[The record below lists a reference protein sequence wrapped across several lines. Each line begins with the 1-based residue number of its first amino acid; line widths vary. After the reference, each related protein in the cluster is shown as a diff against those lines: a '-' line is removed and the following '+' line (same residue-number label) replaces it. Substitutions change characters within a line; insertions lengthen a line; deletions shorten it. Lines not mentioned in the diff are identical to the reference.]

1 MFKAT
6 LLSLLLISCNISW
19 TQTIDG
25 HYRALELNGL
35 SIDSTGNIYFYG
47 IDSFP
52 NQKWYYEVNITIKG
66 NQITVNKSPVWF
78 KDAAKSY
85 SASDGGLI
93 TYRGTL
99 TKLGDTY
106 IAKTKMVDYDYMG
119 LSFFDPP
126 KISDDNDT
134 TAINQF
140 VNETPKRETEQMRLG
155 KYDRIKKNGI
165 YVYFPKGLL
174 RQDFVIRP
182 DKSGVW
188 VNNVFYIRQK
198 KKYSP

>member
-1 MFKAT
+1 MFKTT
-6 LLSLLLISCNISW
+6 LLGLLLISYNICW

-25 HYRALELNGL
+25 NYRAFELNGL

-52 NQKWYYEVNITIKG
+52 KQKWYYEVSITIKG
-66 NQITVNKSPVWF
+66 NQITVDKKPIWF
-78 KDAAKSY
+78 KDSLKSY
-85 SASDGGLI
+85 SASDGGFI

-99 TKLGDTY
+99 TKLSDTY

-119 LSFFDPP
+119 LSFFDSP
-126 KISDDNDT
+126 KISDDYNT

-140 VNETPKRETEQMRLG
+140 GDEIQETEKIRLA
-155 KYDRIKKNGI
+155 KYDRIKKNGT
-165 YVYFPKGLL
+165 YVYFEKGLL

-182 DKSGVW
+182 DKGGIW
-188 VNNVFYIRQK
+188 INNVFYRRQK